1 MMTHDDRAAYIRA
14 IIRHRAPEV
23 SDADLA
29 LITSMEPSAES
40 CRSRSASKS
49 WTCSKRW
56 KPSWTSWS
64 RPAWS
69 AKQSGMTMPTSDDP
83 LYRRAQA
90 ILDAVRR
97 LLSDLDLDDRMN
109 RVEY

>member
-23 SDADLA
+23 SDADPCA
-29 LITSMEPSAES
+29 NHQHGAQRPGDAAG
-40 CRSRSASKS
+40 RRSASKS

-64 RPAWS
+64 RPAMERE
-69 AKQSGMTMPTSDDP
+69 AIGDD
-83 LYRRAQA
+83 
-90 ILDAVRR
+90 DA
-97 LLSDLDLDDRMN
+97 N
-109 RVEY
+109 